1 MKKSILIL
9 SSILVFSLA
18 QSQTISFPQA
28 SPTTTVSQNFAT
40 SKIELSYSRPSAK
53 GRKIYGDVVPFGS
66 IWRTGANSATTI
78 SFGEDVK
85 INNTE
90 IKSGKYGLLTIPD
103 ATEWTIILTKDLAVT
118 NAQAYKQEND
128 VLRFSVKPE
137 TLPYFTETFEIEI
150 ANVKTNQVDIE
161 LIWEKTSVSFTIKT
175 DLDSKL
181 SKQIAEVMG
190 KDSRPYYQSANWYY
204 ENGKDLKTAYEWVNK
219 AVDANP
225 NAFWVLHLKA
235 KIQKSLK
242 DYNAAIA
249 TATISLEKAKA
260 DGDEA
265 YVKNNEKLI
274 NDIKAI
280 PDYSATGSKK
290 KK

>member
-66 IWRTGANSATTI
+66 IWRTGANNATTI

-90 IKSGKYGLLTIPD
+90 IKSGKYGLLTIPG
-103 ATEWTIILTKDLAVT
+103 ATEWTIILTKDLTVT

-274 NDIKAI
+274 NDIKAL

>member
-9 SSILVFSLA
+9 SSILSFSLA

-90 IKSGKYGLLTIPD
+90 IKSGKYGLLTIPG
-103 ATEWTIILTKDLAVT
+103 ATEWTIILTKDLTVT

-181 SKQIAEVMG
+181 GKQIAEVMG

-274 NDIKAI
+274 NDIKAL